1 MGPGGRTHETS
12 PGVAA
17 EITRL
22 NELNKVRSSQFLRGT
37 GGPDRGSAPRPVPP
51 TSRRMLGRKPSGTT
65 LAGGFENASAQIA
78 SPPLPVVAT
87 GALSLSASRWLTL
100 RKEIDATTPVREVLR
115 RSLSGGDA
123 PVGRTFPSD
132 LAPKRLDHSVDAPTT
147 PALRGEPKPSGTN
160 ARTSAANGTPE
171 RDEAPTLTS
180 TLSSENVSPV
190 KQPFVNSPEKQP
202 GIISP
207 TTQPRA
213 RLFQTPLDT
222 QKDTFQALTAKLAA
236 METQSV
242 AARNECLEG
251 SSREEETRLKL
262 QRAEKSVTDLASRV
276 RFLKAH
282 VLSCQASRNAAIA
295 EENAALARRASGT
308 DASPEKEK
316 NSVAAALYVDLELL
330 SEELRVTKKA
340 LVDVEQN
347 KVELELKTLQAEAY
361 NKKNFDDM
369 FVAAS
374 EVADELELSRDS
386 LKKTENE
393 NEALTAKAFQAAAEL
408 ADAAT
413 RFGEYKK
420 KSEALDELIRA
431 ELLDTKAELA
441 LVDASLRVT
450 TQKVKTLSDA
460 AAATSGDF
468 LESVVESL
476 ENDTQKPRA
485 ALDDA
490 KAGNKK
496 FGDTE
501 AGTSTEPVKRRG
513 KASRLFFVFAVAPLI
528 IVCAAALGVVWF
540 QRRELELRN
549 AFRNNKSAETDTNDS
564 RCSPWGVL
572 HQMLD
577 ELLSGTTGVVF
588 TVNPGMCGANALHV
602 PAT

>member
-115 RSLSGGDA
+115 RSLSGSDA

-276 RFLKAH
+276 RFLKAQ

-295 EENAALARRASGT
+295 EKNAALARRASGT

-347 KVELELKTLQAEAY
+347 KVELELKALQAEAY
-361 NKKNFDDM
+361 NKKNFDGKS
-369 FVAAS
+369 VS
-374 EVADELELSRDS
+374 SGGRVSGRG
-386 LKKTENE
+386 
-393 NEALTAKAFQAAAEL
+393 
-408 ADAAT
+408 DAV
-413 RFGEYKK
+413 RGVQK

-431 ELLDTKAELA
+431 ELLDTKTELA

-450 TQKVKTLSDA
+450 NQKVKTLSDA

-540 QRRELELRN
+540 HRRELELRN

>member
-1 MGPGGRTHETS
+1 
-12 PGVAA
+12 
-17 EITRL
+17 
-22 NELNKVRSSQFLRGT
+22 
-37 GGPDRGSAPRPVPP
+37 
-51 TSRRMLGRKPSGTT
+51 MLGRKPSGTT

-347 KVELELKTLQAEAY
+347 KVELELKALQAEAY
-361 NKKNFDDM
+361 NKKNFDGKS
-369 FVAAS
+369 VS
-374 EVADELELSRDS
+374 SGGRVSGRG
-386 LKKTENE
+386 
-393 NEALTAKAFQAAAEL
+393 
-408 ADAAT
+408 DAV
-413 RFGEYKK
+413 RGVQK

-431 ELLDTKAELA
+431 ELLDTKTELA

-450 TQKVKTLSDA
+450 NQKVKTLLDA

-540 QRRELELRN
+540 HRRELELRN

>member
-51 TSRRMLGRKPSGTT
+51 TSRRMLGRRPSGTT

-347 KVELELKTLQAEAY
+347 KVELELKALQAEAY
-361 NKKNFDDM
+361 NKKNFDGKS
-369 FVAAS
+369 VS
-374 EVADELELSRDS
+374 SGGRVSGRG
-386 LKKTENE
+386 
-393 NEALTAKAFQAAAEL
+393 
-408 ADAAT
+408 DAV
-413 RFGEYKK
+413 RGVQK

-431 ELLDTKAELA
+431 ELLDTKTELA

-450 TQKVKTLSDA
+450 NQKVKTLSDA

-540 QRRELELRN
+540 HRRELELRN

>member
-276 RFLKAH
+276 RFLKAQ

-295 EENAALARRASGT
+295 EKNAALARRASGT

-347 KVELELKTLQAEAY
+347 KVELELKALQAEAY
-361 NKKNFDDM
+361 NKKNFDGKS
-369 FVAAS
+369 VS
-374 EVADELELSRDS
+374 SGGRVSGRG
-386 LKKTENE
+386 
-393 NEALTAKAFQAAAEL
+393 
-408 ADAAT
+408 DAV
-413 RFGEYKK
+413 RGVQK

-431 ELLDTKAELA
+431 ELLDTKTELA

-450 TQKVKTLSDA
+450 NQKVKTLSDA

-540 QRRELELRN
+540 HRRELELRN

-577 ELLSGTTGVVF
+577 ELLSGTIGVVF

>member
-213 RLFQTPLDT
+213 RLFQTPLDK

-347 KVELELKTLQAEAY
+347 KVELELKALQAEAY
-361 NKKNFDDM
+361 NKKNFDGKS
-369 FVAAS
+369 VS
-374 EVADELELSRDS
+374 SGGRVSGRG
-386 LKKTENE
+386 
-393 NEALTAKAFQAAAEL
+393 
-408 ADAAT
+408 DAV
-413 RFGEYKK
+413 RGVQK

-431 ELLDTKAELA
+431 ELLDTKTELA

-450 TQKVKTLSDA
+450 NQKVKTLSDA

-540 QRRELELRN
+540 HRRELELRN

>member
-347 KVELELKTLQAEAY
+347 KVELELKALQAEAY
-361 NKKNFDDM
+361 NKKNFDGKS
-369 FVAAS
+369 VS
-374 EVADELELSRDS
+374 SGGRVSGRG
-386 LKKTENE
+386 
-393 NEALTAKAFQAAAEL
+393 
-408 ADAAT
+408 DAV
-413 RFGEYKK
+413 RGVQK

-431 ELLDTKAELA
+431 ELLDTKTELA

-450 TQKVKTLSDA
+450 NQKVKTLSDA

-540 QRRELELRN
+540 HRRELELRN

>member
-262 QRAEKSVTDLASRV
+262 QRAEKSVTDLAWRV
-276 RFLKAH
+276 RFLKAQ

-295 EENAALARRASGT
+295 EKNAALARRASGT

-347 KVELELKTLQAEAY
+347 KVELELKALQAEAY
-361 NKKNFDDM
+361 NKKNFDGKS
-369 FVAAS
+369 VS
-374 EVADELELSRDS
+374 SGGRVSGRG
-386 LKKTENE
+386 
-393 NEALTAKAFQAAAEL
+393 
-408 ADAAT
+408 DAV
-413 RFGEYKK
+413 RGVQK

-431 ELLDTKAELA
+431 ELLDTKTELA

-450 TQKVKTLSDA
+450 NQKVKTLSDA

-540 QRRELELRN
+540 HRRELELRN

>member
-1 MGPGGRTHETS
+1 
-12 PGVAA
+12 
-17 EITRL
+17 
-22 NELNKVRSSQFLRGT
+22 
-37 GGPDRGSAPRPVPP
+37 
-51 TSRRMLGRKPSGTT
+51 MLGRKPSGTT

-276 RFLKAH
+276 RFLKAQ

-295 EENAALARRASGT
+295 EKNAALARRASGT

-361 NKKNFDDM
+361 NKKNFDGKS
-369 FVAAS
+369 VS
-374 EVADELELSRDS
+374 SGGRVSGRG
-386 LKKTENE
+386 
-393 NEALTAKAFQAAAEL
+393 
-408 ADAAT
+408 DAV
-413 RFGEYKK
+413 RGVQK

-431 ELLDTKAELA
+431 ELLDTKTELA

-450 TQKVKTLSDA
+450 NQKVKTLSDA

-540 QRRELELRN
+540 HRRELELRN

>member
-65 LAGGFENASAQIA
+65 LAGGFENASAQNA

-347 KVELELKTLQAEAY
+347 KVELELKALQAEAY
-361 NKKNFDDM
+361 NKKNFDGKS
-369 FVAAS
+369 VS
-374 EVADELELSRDS
+374 SGGRVSGRG
-386 LKKTENE
+386 
-393 NEALTAKAFQAAAEL
+393 
-408 ADAAT
+408 DAV
-413 RFGEYKK
+413 RGVQK

-431 ELLDTKAELA
+431 ELLDTKTELA

-450 TQKVKTLSDA
+450 NQKVKTLSDA

-485 ALDDA
+485 ALVDA

-540 QRRELELRN
+540 HRRELELRN

>member
-1 MGPGGRTHETS
+1 M
-12 PGVAA
+12 
-17 EITRL
+17 
-22 NELNKVRSSQFLRGT
+22 
-37 GGPDRGSAPRPVPP
+37 
-51 TSRRMLGRKPSGTT
+51 
-65 LAGGFENASAQIA
+65 
-78 SPPLPVVAT
+78 
-87 GALSLSASRWLTL
+87 
-100 RKEIDATTPVREVLR
+100 
-115 RSLSGGDA
+115 
-123 PVGRTFPSD
+123 GRTFPSD
-132 LAPKRLDHSVDAPTT
+132 SAPKRLDHSVDAPTT

-171 RDEAPTLTS
+171 CDEAPTLTS

-213 RLFQTPLDT
+213 RLFQTPLDK

-276 RFLKAH
+276 RFLKAQ

-295 EENAALARRASGT
+295 EKNAALARRASGT

-347 KVELELKTLQAEAY
+347 KVELELKALQAEAY
-361 NKKNFDDM
+361 NKKNFDGKS
-369 FVAAS
+369 VS
-374 EVADELELSRDS
+374 SGGRVSGRG
-386 LKKTENE
+386 
-393 NEALTAKAFQAAAEL
+393 
-408 ADAAT
+408 DAV
-413 RFGEYKK
+413 RGVQK

-431 ELLDTKAELA
+431 ELLDTKTELA

-490 KAGNKK
+490 KAGNIK

-540 QRRELELRN
+540 HRRELELRN

>member
-65 LAGGFENASAQIA
+65 LAGGFENASAQNA

-347 KVELELKTLQAEAY
+347 KVELELKALQAEAY
-361 NKKNFDDM
+361 NKKNFDGKS
-369 FVAAS
+369 VS
-374 EVADELELSRDS
+374 SGGRVSGRG
-386 LKKTENE
+386 
-393 NEALTAKAFQAAAEL
+393 
-408 ADAAT
+408 DAV
-413 RFGEYKK
+413 RGVQK

-431 ELLDTKAELA
+431 ELLDTKTELA

-450 TQKVKTLSDA
+450 NQKVKTLSDA

-540 QRRELELRN
+540 HRRELELRN

>member
-1 MGPGGRTHETS
+1 
-12 PGVAA
+12 
-17 EITRL
+17 
-22 NELNKVRSSQFLRGT
+22 
-37 GGPDRGSAPRPVPP
+37 
-51 TSRRMLGRKPSGTT
+51 MLGRKPSGTT

-115 RSLSGGDA
+115 RSLSGSDA

-132 LAPKRLDHSVDAPTT
+132 SAPKRLDHSVDAPTT

-171 RDEAPTLTS
+171 CDEAPTLTS

-213 RLFQTPLDT
+213 RLFQTPLDK

-276 RFLKAH
+276 RFLKAQ

-347 KVELELKTLQAEAY
+347 KVELELKALQAEAY
-361 NKKNFDDM
+361 NKKNFDGKS
-369 FVAAS
+369 VS
-374 EVADELELSRDS
+374 SGGRVSGRG
-386 LKKTENE
+386 
-393 NEALTAKAFQAAAEL
+393 
-408 ADAAT
+408 DAV
-413 RFGEYKK
+413 RGVQK

-431 ELLDTKAELA
+431 ELLDTKTELA

-450 TQKVKTLSDA
+450 NQKVKTLSDA

-540 QRRELELRN
+540 HRRELELRN

>member
-347 KVELELKTLQAEAY
+347 KVELELKALQAEAY
-361 NKKNFDDM
+361 NKKNFDGKS
-369 FVAAS
+369 VS
-374 EVADELELSRDS
+374 SGGRVSGRG
-386 LKKTENE
+386 
-393 NEALTAKAFQAAAEL
+393 
-408 ADAAT
+408 DAV
-413 RFGEYKK
+413 RGVQK

-431 ELLDTKAELA
+431 ELLDTKTELA

-540 QRRELELRN
+540 HRRELELRN

>member
-262 QRAEKSVTDLASRV
+262 QRAEKSVTDLAWRV

-347 KVELELKTLQAEAY
+347 KVELELKALQAEAY
-361 NKKNFDDM
+361 NKKNFDGKS
-369 FVAAS
+369 VS
-374 EVADELELSRDS
+374 SGGRVSGRG
-386 LKKTENE
+386 
-393 NEALTAKAFQAAAEL
+393 
-408 ADAAT
+408 DAV
-413 RFGEYKK
+413 RGVQK

-564 RCSPWGVL
+564 RCSPRGVL